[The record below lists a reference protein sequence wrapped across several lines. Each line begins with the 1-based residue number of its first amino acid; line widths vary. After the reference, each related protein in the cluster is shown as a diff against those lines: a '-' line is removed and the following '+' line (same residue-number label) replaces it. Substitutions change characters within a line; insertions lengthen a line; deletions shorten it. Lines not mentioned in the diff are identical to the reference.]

1 MFNLPRKQRWMKSCQ
16 SNRFALFQICK
27 LLVKRDREGQYQP
40 CMTHLCV
47 RCSCAQTDTNKCAG
61 DWSVI
66 YFRILNCTI
75 GPKTSKQY
83 DSPKPGHMHPHR
95 TCMLPN
101 IGLGLIRQSLL
112 LIHRSLGQFF
122 CRINVLFSYFLP
134 CHDMW
139 YSQGQR
145 YDWYTL
151 PPHQATY
158 KWRPRYK
165 NQRRMMITR
174 PSKLE
179 HFQGGKF

>member
-1 MFNLPRKQRWMKSCQ
+1 MKSCQ
-16 SNRFALFQICK
+16 SNSFALFQICK
-27 LLVKRDREGQYQP
+27 FHPLVKRDREGQYQP

-47 RCSCAQTDTNKCAG
+47 GCSCAQTDTNKCAG

-66 YFRILNCTI
+66 YFRLLNCTI
-75 GPKTSKQY
+75 GPKPVKNMILQNQA
-83 DSPKPGHMHPHR
+83 
-95 TCMLPN
+95 TC
-101 IGLGLIRQSLL
+101 ILIELYVAEYWPWSHTIVFAIDTQVFRP
-112 LIHRSLGQFF
+112 IF
-122 CRINVLFSYFLP
+122 NVLFSYFLP

-165 NQRRMMITR
+165 
-174 PSKLE
+174 
-179 HFQGGKF
+179 